1 MTRTEL
7 DDILKMLYPND
18 LANRDIIPLIKMF
31 SSIQNKILIDYKSFL
46 NWVKKGVKKINEE
59 HP

>member
-46 NWVKKGVKKINEE
+46 NWVKKGVKKISEE